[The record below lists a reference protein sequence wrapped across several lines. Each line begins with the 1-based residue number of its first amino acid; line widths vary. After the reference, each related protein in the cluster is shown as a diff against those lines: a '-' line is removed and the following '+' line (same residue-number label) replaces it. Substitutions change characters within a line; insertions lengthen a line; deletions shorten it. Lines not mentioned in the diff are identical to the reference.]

1 MPLHIESRERHG
13 RSMRA
18 SHSLLLVIVLI
29 LCALPLSAQE
39 EWYMGKPIADFSFVG
54 LDTVS
59 ENELLP
65 LVRPYIGTE
74 FSLEV
79 FWEVQESLYALDYFE
94 SIEANAEPGDEAR
107 ESVIVVFTVQEKPT
121 VEEVVVEGNR
131 RLRKSEI
138 LENVLIA
145 SGDMI
150 TDIQA
155 ELDAQAIMDLYLEKG
170 YIDASVEAVLEPG
183 EQENT
188 VVVKFVI
195 HEGTQ
200 TAIKSIF
207 FSGNNFASEGT
218 LRRQMKTK
226 PQSLFSTGVFQ
237 ELKFEEDQQ
246 RIVDYYT
253 ERGFIDAKV
262 VDVERRVERDE
273 EQAKN
278 YLIITIYLDEGQQWT
293 YGGMD
298 FQGNAIFTDEQ
309 LQDLVRQQPGKVLDK
324 MKLEADTQR
333 VADLYYENGYI
344 FNVINREERRDPE
357 RQEISYTI
365 RIVETDRAHIENIII
380 KGNEKTKDYVIT
392 RELPFEEGDIFSK
405 TKVLEGLRNLYN
417 LQYFS
422 SIQPETPPGSAEG
435 LMDLVINVE
444 EGSTANINFGVMF
457 AGGDYPVSGMLK
469 WEENNFLGKGQSVS
483 VNSELST
490 LRQLIALGFE
500 EPWLL
505 NRRWSGGVSLS
516 FEHAV
521 VPNVPQDTAIG
532 GFFSGEEGDE
542 GVPDP
547 FYGYL
552 VDPDTGEPSTDDD
565 AITDYEYYLENV
577 GPIPDQYL
585 MDYVLWKFS
594 LGFTTGY
601 RFSTPVGWLGIRS
614 GISTSLEEIAYDETL
629 FRPYD
634 PDLRSGQGRWKN
646 VNKLGVTLYW
656 DNRDYFLNP
665 SKGFYIAQGVT
676 FAVGFPLESR
686 EYIRTESTLEGFLT
700 LVNVPVFEN
709 WNFKLVLATHSAWS
723 FILPQIWHWKDKEV
737 YTIINDELYID
748 GWNIARA
755 WPLTREL
762 KALWDNRLELRV
774 PIAEQL
780 VWGIFFL
787 DGALGANE
795 ISDLKDWAQSNM
807 FMEQFY
813 FSLGFGI
820 RFTIPQ
826 FPIRLYLARRFVYTG
841 SDGWPFEWVMADTED
856 GGQVAE
862 GWQFV
867 ISLAGDTF
875 F

>member
-1 MPLHIESRERHG
+1 MPSNSESGKRRG
-13 RSMRA
+13 RSIRPFR
-18 SHSLLLVIVLI
+18 SLFLIIFLI
-29 LCALPLSAQE
+29 LSVLPLSAQD
-39 EWYMGKPIADFSFVG
+39 EWYIGKPIADFRFVG

-65 LVRPYIGTE
+65 LVRPYIGAE
-74 FSLEV
+74 FTLEV
-79 FWEVQESLYALDYFE
+79 FWEIQESLYALDYFE
-94 SIEANAEPGDEAR
+94 SIEANAEPGDDNLD
-107 ESVIVVFTVQEKPT
+107 SVIVVFTVVEKPT
-121 VEEVVVEGNR
+121 VEAVEIEGNR
-131 RLRKSEI
+131 RLRKGEI
-138 LENVLIA
+138 LDNVLIA
-145 SGDMI
+145 PGDMV

-155 ELDAQAIMDLYLEKG
+155 DLDAQAIMDLYLEKG
-170 YIDASVEAVLEPG
+170 YVDASVEAVLEPG

-195 HEGTQ
+195 REGTQ
-200 TAIKSIF
+200 TTIKSII

-218 LRRQMKTK
+218 LRRQMKTR
-226 PQSLFSTGVFQ
+226 PQSLFSAGVFQ

-246 RIVDYYT
+246 RILDYYG
-253 ERGFIDAKV
+253 ERGFVDAKIE
-262 VDVERRVERDE
+262 DVERTVERDP
-273 EQAKN
+273 EQGKN
-278 YLIITIYLDEGQQWT
+278 FLVITIYLDEGQQWT

-298 FQGNAIFTDEQ
+298 FQGNTIFTDEQ
-309 LQDLVRQQPGKVLDK
+309 LQDLVRQQPGKVLNK
-324 MKLEADTQR
+324 LRLEADTQR

-344 FNVINREERRDPE
+344 FNVINREEHRDPE
-357 RQEISYTI
+357 KQEISYTI

-457 AGGDYPVSGMLK
+457 AGGDYPISGMLK
-469 WEENNFLGKGQSVS
+469 WEENNFLGRGQSVS
-483 VNSELST
+483 VNAELST
-490 LRQLIALGFE
+490 LRQLIELGFE
-500 EPWLL
+500 EPWMFGKRL
-505 NRRWSGGVSLS
+505 SGGVSLS

-532 GFFSGEEGDE
+532 GLFNGDE
-542 GVPDP
+542 ENAVPDP

-552 VDPDTGEPSTDDD
+552 VDPVTGAPSTDED
-565 AITDYEYYLENV
+565 AITDYEYYLQNV

-585 MDYVLWKFS
+585 MDYVLWDVS
-594 LGFTTGY
+594 LGLTAGY
-601 RFSTPVGWLGIRS
+601 RHHTPVGWLGIRS
-614 GISTSLEEIAYDETL
+614 GISTSLEQITYDDTL
-629 FRPYD
+629 FRPFD
-634 PDLRSGQGRWKN
+634 PDLRAGQGKWQN

-665 SKGFYIAQGVT
+665 SKGFYIGQGVS
-676 FAVGFPLESR
+676 FAVGFPWNTR
-686 EYIRTESTLEGFLT
+686 EYIRTDSTLEGFLT
-700 LVNVPVFEN
+700 LLDIPVFEN
-709 WNFKLVLATHSAWS
+709 WNFKLVLAAHSAWS
-723 FILPQIWHWKDKEV
+723 FILPEFWRWKDDWPDGSL
-737 YTIINDELYID
+737 TIINDELYID

-755 WPLTREL
+755 WPLEREL

-774 PIAEQL
+774 PISEQL
-780 VWGIFFL
+780 MWGVFFL
-787 DGALGANE
+787 DGALGANK
-795 ISDLKDWAQSNM
+795 ISELNVDLENFQ
-807 FMEQFY
+807 
-813 FSLGFGI
+813 FSLGLGV

-826 FPIRLYLARRFVYTG
+826 FPIRLYFAKRFEYG
-841 SDGWPFEWVMADTED
+841 PDGLHWVMTDRGD
-856 GGQVAE
+856 GVMEPE

-867 ISLAGDTF
+867 ISLAQDTF